1 MTGENG
7 RHSGYGLP
15 AFDIRPRLADH
26 CRDRSTRPGAISMAD
41 DNDSTLLLGDIED
54 RIAML
59 RDNIRQLIEQAA
71 ASSGAGD
78 ESRNADRIADQ
89 QAELDKLVQQ
99 RDAILAKR
107 T

>member
-1 MTGENG
+1 MT
-7 RHSGYGLP
+7 
-15 AFDIRPRLADH
+15 
-26 CRDRSTRPGAISMAD
+26 D
-41 DNDSTLLLGDIED
+41 DNDSTLLLGDLED

-89 QAELDKLVQQ
+89 QAELDKLVKQ

>member
-1 MTGENG
+1 
-7 RHSGYGLP
+7 
-15 AFDIRPRLADH
+15 
-26 CRDRSTRPGAISMAD
+26 MAD
-41 DNDSTLLLGDIED
+41 DNESTLSLPDLEG

-89 QAELDKLVQQ
+89 QAELDKLVKQ

-107 T
+107 RS

>member
-1 MTGENG
+1 
-7 RHSGYGLP
+7 
-15 AFDIRPRLADH
+15 
-26 CRDRSTRPGAISMAD
+26 MAED
-41 DNDSTLLLGDIED
+41 DDSTLLLGDLED

-78 ESRNADRIADQ
+78 EGRNADRIADQ
-89 QAELDKLVQQ
+89 QAELDKLVKQ

-107 T
+107 A

>member
-1 MTGENG
+1 MT
-7 RHSGYGLP
+7 
-15 AFDIRPRLADH
+15 
-26 CRDRSTRPGAISMAD
+26 D
-41 DNDSTLLLGDIED
+41 DNDSTLLLGDLED

-89 QAELDKLVQQ
+89 QAELDKLVKQ

-107 T
+107 R